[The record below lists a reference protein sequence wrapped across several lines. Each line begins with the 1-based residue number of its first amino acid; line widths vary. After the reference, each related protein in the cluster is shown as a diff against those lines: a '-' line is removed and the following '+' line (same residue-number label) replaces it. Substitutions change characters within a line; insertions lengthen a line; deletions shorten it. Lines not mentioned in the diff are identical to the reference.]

1 MQIHF
6 KLANLKGFYIAI
18 SRKKPFEKEFV
29 VVERS
34 TTPTCL
40 TKEQLEQNLERV
52 NGWIGN
58 CDQKASFLLALVG
71 VVTAIICTSDIIGK
85 VKEVLVDP
93 FISYWKC
100 GAGSFDTDR
109 FFLALTLIGGM
120 FCLLLAM
127 CYLLLCLWAKT
138 NYDKFNQ
145 FGIEEKSLLFYGSVA
160 KMKYDEFRKASND
173 YENDLQSQLYINSAI
188 CTKKFERYK
197 IAVKF
202 VFAAINLL
210 VVALL
215 FALFI

>member
-6 KLANLKGFYIAI
+6 KTPRRKGFYIAI

-71 VVTAIICTSDIIGK
+71 VVSAIICTSDILSR
-85 VKEVLVDP
+85 VKTTLVTP
-93 FISYWKC
+93 FITYWKD
-100 GAGSFDTDR
+100 GVGSFDIVR
-109 FFLALTLIGGM
+109 LFLALALICGILS
-120 FCLLLAM
+120 LLLAM
-127 CYLLLCLWAKT
+127 YFLLLCLWAET

-188 CTKKFERYK
+188 CSKKFERYK